1 MTDRILLDGH
11 SLTPATVERIA
22 RTDVA
27 VELSSLA
34 GIEVKKGREV
44 VETYLREGI
53 PAYGLNTGLGLR
65 VTERLPPEK
74 LDDFSYRMVRARA
87 QGLGEPL
94 PQEVVRAI
102 IVVRLN
108 TMLSGSAGQSAW
120 IAPYLAEIL
129 NRKLVPIMP
138 RLSSVGAA
146 DLVGMAGLAHA
157 LMGEG
162 EMIFQNHR
170 MGSGEALK
178 RAGLEPLKL
187 GPKDGQTLSNNTA
200 FTTGQAALVAVDA
213 HRAVKSHLA
222 AAALALEGFRG
233 NLSPIAEETAALRP
247 LPGQVR
253 AAADLRGLL
262 HGSLLFTPGAA
273 RRLQDP
279 LSFRCIAQVFGAA
292 YWAHSSLEETISVEL
307 NSSSDNPVVLPSKGR
322 IVTTGNFHQLQ
333 LALAADQMARALGW
347 CTTDSISR
355 VARLMNPVFSG
366 LPPLLS
372 SEAAERAG
380 FGPLMKPAEA
390 LRAEIVHLAT
400 PVPIMPS
407 YNADGQ
413 EDSLSHAPLAVHK
426 LADLL
431 VRYELIVSF
440 ELLAAAQAVELAKPE
455 KLAPRLAE
463 VHRLVREISPFIDED
478 RPLARD
484 IEAISD
490 KLVRSGR
497 LAQL

>member
-1 MTDRILLDGH
+1 
-11 SLTPATVERIA
+11 
-22 RTDVA
+22 
-27 VELSSLA
+27 
-34 GIEVKKGREV
+34 
-44 VETYLREGI
+44 
-53 PAYGLNTGLGLR
+53 
-65 VTERLPPEK
+65 
-74 LDDFSYRMVRARA
+74 
-87 QGLGEPL
+87 
-94 PQEVVRAI
+94 
-102 IVVRLN
+102 
-108 TMLSGSAGQSAW
+108 
-120 IAPYLAEIL
+120 
-129 NRKLVPIMP
+129 
-138 RLSSVGAA
+138 
-146 DLVGMAGLAHA
+146 
-157 LMGEG
+157 
-162 EMIFQNHR
+162 
-170 MGSGEALK
+170 
-178 RAGLEPLKL
+178 
-187 GPKDGQTLSNNTA
+187 
-200 FTTGQAALVAVDA
+200 
-213 HRAVKSHLA
+213 
-222 AAALALEGFRG
+222 
-233 NLSPIAEETAALRP
+233 
-247 LPGQVR
+247 
-253 AAADLRGLL
+253 
-262 HGSLLFTPGAA
+262 
-273 RRLQDP
+273 
-279 LSFRCIAQVFGAA
+279 
-292 YWAHSSLEETISVEL
+292 
-307 NSSSDNPVVLPSKGR
+307 
-322 IVTTGNFHQLQ
+322 
-333 LALAADQMARALGW
+333 MARALGW